1 MCFLPVALSSY
12 NIFPYAES
20 IRLPCQLPANYER
33 IKTRAG
39 RLSRARVIC
48 GGGNPPLA
56 ETIPGRLAAARARR
70 IS

>member
-1 MCFLPVALSSY
+1 LPAELPSY
-12 NIFPYAES
+12 NKFLYAEI
-20 IRLPCQLPANYER
+20 IRLPSPVAANYER

-48 GGGNPPLA
+48 GGGKPPLA